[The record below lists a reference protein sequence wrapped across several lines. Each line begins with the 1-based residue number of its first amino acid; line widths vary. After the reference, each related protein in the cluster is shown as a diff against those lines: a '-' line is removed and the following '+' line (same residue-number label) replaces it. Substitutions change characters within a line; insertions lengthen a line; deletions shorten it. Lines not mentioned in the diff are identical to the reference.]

1 MDNYGDLLPR
11 KTPFSKRFLSAKVI
25 LSYIFDYAIIIVLA
39 GGFIILDAVEPYHQ
53 EFSLKN
59 YTLHYKYAV
68 HERVP
73 VPWLLVIV
81 ALGPM
86 IIIALYTIVIDGL
99 FSTSGKGRKQYTF
112 KSRLWELNC
121 GILGLFLAIG
131 ASFVITGTLKNAIGK
146 PRPDLVDRCK
156 PNQEIMEQF
165 LQSGN
170 FSMANHGICTQTDN
184 AILKDGFRSFP
195 SGHSSGA
202 WAGLFYLS
210 LYLSGKMHLLDSRG
224 EVWKSFIVMVP
235 SLGAALIAGSRIM
248 DARHHPFDVI
258 TGSMLGIFCAWTAYR
273 QYFPTLSD
281 YRAKG
286 RAYPIRTWGRI
297 SENYQTYNNGDQY
310 LDTKPLR
317 QGSDSEV
324 TGFEAA
330 RTGLAGPT
338 SASGNVFRDEIHSS
352 QSRRQQAAARLGAPS
367 SVYSTDPI
375 GSSDTP
381 PPMPRMPVAGYQS
394 HVPGSNP
401 FGRTGSRTHL
411 SRDDWD
417 ESDDEASDDLELQ
430 PTYTLSQPSGPGRY
444 DGTGNSPFEG
454 QETSYKGPAA
464 VRPTGAPLDLRDG
477 DLGGSNSV
485 PPQPPPHIEQPQP
498 ERATRSVQLFDG
510 PAR

>member
-1 MDNYGDLLPR
+1 MENYGDLLPR

-39 GGFIILDAVEPYHQ
+39 VGFFILDAVEPYHQ

-81 ALGPM
+81 AVAPM

-146 PRPDLVDRCK
+146 PRPDLVDRCQPAK
-156 PNQEIMEQF
+156 ELMDQF
-165 LQSGN
+165 LQPGN
-170 FSMANHGICTQTDN
+170 FSLASHAICTQKDN

-195 SGHSSGA
+195 SGHSSSA

-224 EVWKSFIVMVP
+224 
-235 SLGAALIAGSRIM
+235 SRIM

-258 TGSMLGIFCAWTAYR
+258 TGSLLGIFCAWTAYR

-281 YRAKG
+281 YKAKG

-297 SENYQTYNNGDQY
+297 SENYQTYNPEDQY

-324 TGFEAA
+324 AGFEAA
-330 RTGLAGPT
+330 RTGLAEPI
-338 SASGNVFRDEIHSS
+338 SAGGNVFRDEIHSS
-352 QSRRQQAAARLGAPS
+352 QTRRRQDAGERGAPS

-375 GSSDTP
+375 RRTTDTP
-381 PPMPRMPVAGYQS
+381 SPMPHIPVGDYQS
-394 HVPGSNP
+394 RAPGSNP
-401 FGRTGSRTHL
+401 FHRTGSRRQL

-417 ESDDEASDDLELQ
+417 ESDEEASDDLELQ
-430 PTYTLSQPSGPGRY
+430 PTYTLSQPSGPGHY
-444 DGTGNSPFEG
+444 DGTGNNPFEG
-454 QETSYKGPAA
+454 QETSYKAPAA
-464 VRPTGAPLDLRDG
+464 ARPSGAPSDHRDG
-477 DLGGSNSV
+477 DIGGASSV

-498 ERATRSVQLFDG
+498 ERSTRGVQLFDG